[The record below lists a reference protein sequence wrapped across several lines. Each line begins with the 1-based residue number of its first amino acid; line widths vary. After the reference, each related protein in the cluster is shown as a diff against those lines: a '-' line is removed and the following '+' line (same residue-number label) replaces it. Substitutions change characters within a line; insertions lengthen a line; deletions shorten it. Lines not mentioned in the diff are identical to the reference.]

1 MKKDEFN
8 ILNSFYNG
16 NVGRINCSSDL
27 DVKKSL
33 QKQEVFNYLIQAGL
47 LHRTQKGRVV
57 SPMGY
62 KHLGLEP
69 MGENED

>member
-27 DVKKSL
+27 DVKKS
-33 QKQEVFNYLIQAGL
+33 
-47 LHRTQKGRVV
+47 
-57 SPMGY
+57 Y
-62 KHLGLEP
+62 K
-69 MGENED
+69 NKRFSII